1 MNNQECEIRPEIA
14 MNLYIFPCCIKK
26 SKCSG
31 CCNNINDSF
40 AKLCVPDVVKNIN
53 LKVFNL
59 MSKTNERRHIKFHET
74 CKSKCRLVINSV
86 GMINSDVNVNN

>member
-1 MNNQECEIRPEIA
+1 MNNQECEIRPEIV
-14 MNLYIFPCCIKK
+14 MNLDIFPCCIKK

-31 CCNNINDSF
+31 WCNNINYSF
-40 AKLCVPDVVKNIN
+40 AKLCVPDTAKNIN

-59 MSKTNERRHIKFHET
+59 MSKTNERGHIKFHET
-74 CKSKCRLVINSV
+74 CKSKCRLVINTV